1 MKHRSPFFRHFGR
14 LLLALLAAAPVA
26 RADSL
31 LITEVVTDPQ
41 GDHSENAGGNAV
53 PFDSIPGSGTVSS
66 VDEFVELH
74 NGSADIVDLR
84 GFALDFLDST
94 PSRYVFGD
102 TSGGVLRFSPG
113 SAVEALLPGAFVLLG
128 NPPGALNNALSIE
141 LRDPGGALADA
152 WVEVDANATSAL
164 DEALTRRWDGVAF
177 GSGLERGAISPL
189 GPPPPS
195 APEPASWLL
204 VAVSALAAVRATR
217 RTGSHAKPRKR
228 RGSPCP
234 PESSRRGAPTA
245 S

>member
-1 MKHRSPFFRHFGR
+1 MMKHEPLLLRLFAP
-14 LLLALLAAAPVA
+14 LLLAPLLAATTVA

-53 PFDSIPGSGTVSS
+53 PYDSIPGSGTVSS

-74 NGSADIVDLR
+74 NGGTEIVDLR

-102 TSGGVLRFSPG
+102 SSVGVLRFSPG
-113 SAVEALLPGAFVLLG
+113 SAVDALLPGAFVLLG

-141 LRDPGGALADA
+141 LRGPDGTLADA
-152 WVEVDANATSAL
+152 WIEVDGNATSAL
-164 DEALTRRWDGVAF
+164 DESLTRRWNGVAF
-177 GSGLERGAISPL
+177 GAGLERGAITPL
-189 GPPPPS
+189 GPPPV
-195 APEPASWLL
+195 PEPAPWVL
-204 VAVSALAAVRATR
+204 VAISALAAARATR
-217 RTGSHAKPRKR
+217 RTAGRARHRKR
-228 RGSPCP
+228 HGSPCP
-234 PESSRRGAPTA
+234 PEPSRRGAPTA